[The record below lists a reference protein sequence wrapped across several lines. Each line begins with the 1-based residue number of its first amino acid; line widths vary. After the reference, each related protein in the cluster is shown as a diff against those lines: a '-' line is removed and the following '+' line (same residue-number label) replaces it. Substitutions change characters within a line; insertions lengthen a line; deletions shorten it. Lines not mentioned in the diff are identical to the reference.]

1 MVFIR
6 PLRLL
11 QCAYQAISTG
21 RSYAVCIHSINRR
34 IGLLHEKNTVPP
46 KIVTRNK
53 HKHVHNREKAP
64 SAHKEHELADHRSLG
79 TSLSLFTTHPSSPG
93 SPIFHPDGT
102 HILQKLQSFLRAQ
115 YPLFGI
121 QEVVTPT
128 IYKKNLWQLSGHW
141 ENYQNDMFTVTGR
154 GAHGLNDINTQIGE
168 DEEYG
173 LKPMNCPGHC
183 LLFQSQKRS
192 YRDLPMR
199 FADFS
204 PLHRNE
210 LSGSLSGLTRLR
222 RFHQDDGHIFCRPAQ
237 VGQEIE
243 ATLRFV
249 RMVYQIFDL
258 GSYEFLL
265 STRPKAQFVGSIE
278 DWDRAEAQLRI
289 ALEKSGNTYHINEG
303 DGAFYGPKIDIILT
317 DSYGKRHQTATIQL
331 DFQLPQRFK
340 LEYQSPAPEH
350 ESKGVSTNDAES
362 LAKLGMVTPVIIH
375 RAIFGSLERFMALLI
390 ERYQGHWPFWL
401 SPRQMI
407 ILSVGDN
414 PEVDDYASA
423 LAKELAMSD
432 AQTNPRKLNS
442 QTFTV
447 DTDISSQSLA
457 KKVLEANLKRYNII
471 CVIGARNMKSGM
483 LDISLSN
490 KPNSRASWDIIERIK
505 PGSQET
511 VQKDAANRYRNMAEV
526 RLTQNQCLEL
536 MQSLCNSYL

>member
-1 MVFIR
+1 MISVKPF
-6 PLRLL
+6 RLL
-11 QCAYQAISTG
+11 QCAHQTINTRRNHVACAHGHFYKKN
-21 RSYAVCIHSINRR
+21 AVSPR
-34 IGLLHEKNTVPP
+34 I
-46 KIVTRNK
+46 ITRAK
-53 HKHVHNREKAP
+53 HKHVYDREKAL
-64 SAHKEHELADHRSLG
+64 SADKHELADHRSLG
-79 TSLSLFTTHPSSPG
+79 TSLSLFTVHSSSPG

-121 QEVVTPT
+121 QEVLTPT

-141 ENYQNDMFTVTGR
+141 ENYQDDMFTVIGR
-154 GAHGLNDINTQIGE
+154 GAHGMKDFNTQIGE

-243 ATLRFV
+243 ATLQLLK
-249 RMVYQIFDL
+249 MVYNMFDL
-258 GSYEFLL
+258 GTYELLL
-265 STRPKAQFVGSIE
+265 STRPKTNFIGSIE
-278 DWDRAEAQLRI
+278 EWDRAEAQLKV
-289 ALEKSGNTYHINEG
+289 ALEKSGSRYDISEG

-317 DSYGKRHQTATIQL
+317 DIYGKRHQTATIQL

-340 LEYQSPAPEH
+340 LEYQSPAPEQ
-350 ESKGVSTNDAES
+350 EAQGVSTNDAEL

-375 RAIFGSLERFMALLI
+375 RAILGSLERFMALLV

-414 PEVDDYASA
+414 QEVNDYASA
-423 LAKELAMSD
+423 LARDLAMSD
-432 AQTNPRKLNS
+432 AQTKPRKIDS
-442 QTFTV
+442 QTFTI
-447 DTDISSQSLA
+447 DIDISNQSLA
-457 KKVLEANLKRYNII
+457 KKVLEANMKRYNII
-471 CVIGARNMKSGM
+471 CVIGARNLESGT
-483 LDISLSN
+483 LDLSLSN
-490 KPNSRASWDIIERIK
+490 KPNARATWDTIEKIK
-505 PGSQET
+505 PGSQGT
-511 VQKDAANRYRNMAEV
+511 VQKGAANKYRNMAGV
-526 RLTQNQCLEL
+526 RLTRNQCLEL